1 MSIFCFDLDGTIF
14 DSLDGIYE
22 SLNHS
27 LVKNSFSKVKK
38 KLLSTLIGPPLE
50 SYLEKLL
57 SINLDKE
64 KKLSILNDFRLHH
77 DSLGYKSYKIYPN
90 VKKVLYQIKNC
101 SNNKV
106 FAVTNKPYKISKKAL
121 IYFGIYN
128 FFDDIFT
135 ADGNTDNCQ
144 KWSKNIIRNKSNY
157 LSFLDAN
164 YEGIKFYTG
173 DTQSD
178 YIATL
183 ENSFKFIYAKYGYG
197 KSFILNKDSVVLE
210 SFNEFKKY
218 I

>member
-1 MSIFCFDLDGTIF
+1 MSLFCFDLDGTIF

-38 KLLSTLIGPPLE
+38 KILSPLIGPPLE

-64 KKLSILNDFRLHH
+64 KKLYILKDFRFHH
-77 DSLGYKSYKIYPN
+77 DSLGYKSYKIYPH
-90 VKKVLYQIKNC
+90 VKKVLYQIKSC
-101 SNNKV
+101 SNNRV

-144 KWSKNIIRNKSNY
+144 KWSTNIIRNKSNY
-157 LSFLDAN
+157 LSFLDTN
-164 YEGIKFYTG
+164 YGGRKFYTG
-173 DTQSD
+173 DTESD
-178 YIATL
+178 YLATL
-183 ENSFKFIYAKYGYG
+183 GNSFKFIYAKYGYG

>member
-14 DSLDGIYE
+14 DSIDGIYE

-38 KLLSTLIGPPLE
+38 KILSTLIGPPLE

-64 KKLSILNDFRLHH
+64 KKLYILKDFRLHH
-77 DSLGYKSYKIYPN
+77 DSSGYKSYNIYPD
-90 VKKVLYQIKNC
+90 VKVILQKIKN
-101 SNNKV
+101 SPDNKV

-135 ADGNTDNCQ
+135 ADGNTNNFQ
-144 KWSKNIIRNKSNY
+144 KWSKDIIRNKSNY

-164 YEGIKFYTG
+164 YGGSKFYAG
-173 DTQSD
+173 DTESD
-178 YIATL
+178 YKATL
-183 ENSFKFIYAKYGYG
+183 GNSFKFVYAKYGYG
-197 KSFILNKDSVVLE
+197 NSFILNKDSIVLE

>member
-14 DSLDGIYE
+14 DSIDGIYE

-38 KLLSTLIGPPLE
+38 IILSNLIGPPLE

-64 KKLSILNDFRLHH
+64 KKFCILKDFRLHH
-77 DSLGYKSYKIYPN
+77 DSSGYKSYKIYPD
-90 VKKVLYQIKNC
+90 VKVILQKIKN
-101 SNNKV
+101 SSYNKV

-128 FFDDIFT
+128 FFDDIFA
-135 ADGNTDNCQ
+135 ADGNSDNFQ
-144 KWSKNIIRNKSNY
+144 KWSKDIIRNKSNY
-157 LSFLDAN
+157 LSFLDTN
-164 YEGIKFYTG
+164 YGGRKFYTG
-173 DTQSD
+173 DTESD
-178 YIATL
+178 YTATL
-183 ENSFKFIYAKYGYG
+183 GNSFKFVYAKYGYG
-197 KSFILNKDSVVLE
+197 KSFFLNKDSIVLE
-210 SFNEFKKY
+210 SFNEFKQY